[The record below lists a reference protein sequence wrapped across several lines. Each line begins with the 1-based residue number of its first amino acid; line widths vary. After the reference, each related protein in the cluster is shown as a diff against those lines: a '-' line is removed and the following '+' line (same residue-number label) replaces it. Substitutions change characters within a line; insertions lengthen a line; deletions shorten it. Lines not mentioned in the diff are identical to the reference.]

1 MVRTRSGRSYGAV
14 QAQRSWG
21 SRRPRTTRPRPT
33 IIGPVRRPN
42 YQVKTRYAPH
52 RAQTKIHSLASAKV
66 VSGSDQGYGWHISD
80 VPIGSG
86 FEDRH
91 SDQIRINSINFK
103 LQMKTS
109 QYGQD
114 ASCWHNVYMFLVKDN
129 SGGAAVPK
137 FNSICM
143 MDNSN
148 PATAEIDHDSKD
160 RFTIVRRW
168 KFQFKGNSS
177 KNNVAYDCARNTHDF
192 VKFVKISSITEFKSA
207 TSGSYA
213 NTQENA
219 WVLYFV
225 PQTYDMTVDGHCTL
239 KYVSIV

>member
-1 MVRTRSGRSYGAV
+1 MVRTRSGRTYGGG
-14 QAQRSWG
+14 QAQRTWG
-21 SRRPRTTRPRPT
+21 ARRPRTTRSRPT
-33 IIGPVRRPN
+33 IIGPVRRSN
-42 YQVKTRYAPH
+42 FQIKTRYAPH
-52 RAQTKIHSLASAKV
+52 RPQTKIHSLANVKV
-66 VSGSDQGYGWHISD
+66 ICGADQGYGWHVSD

-91 SDQIRINSINFK
+91 SDKIRINSINFR
-103 LQMKTS
+103 LQLKTS
-109 QYGQD
+109 QLGQD
-114 ASCWHNVYMFLVKDN
+114 SNIWHNVYMFLVKDN
-129 SGGAAVPK
+129 SSGGAVPK

-168 KFQFKGNSS
+168 KFQLKGNSTRS
-177 KNNVAYDCARNTHDF
+177 GTPYDCAKPTYDF
-192 VKFVKISSITEFKSA
+192 TKFVRISSVTEFKSA

-213 NTQENA
+213 NTQKNA

-225 PQTYDMTVDGHCTL
+225 PQSFDMWVDGHCTL